1 MYTLFIISDESQ
13 KRLPHATRRC
23 FVAGDR
29 IIEVNGTAYEG
40 TVFLFMFP
48 NPRFSDVEQGT
59 GPG

>member
-1 MYTLFIISDESQ
+1 MLHDAALF
-13 KRLPHATRRC
+13 
-23 FVAGDR
+23 AGDR

-40 TVFLFMFP
+40 AVLLFMFP